1 MVDHN
6 LIIAKAG
13 LVRKHIDRI
22 RMKSGNDLESF
33 IADQDL
39 QDIVSFNLHSAIQNC
54 IDIAAHIISEKGLG
68 VPGSVSE
75 MFYTLEEN
83 GFLSSAMTEKMV
95 KAVGMRNLL
104 VHEYGKIDLK
114 QVFKV
119 IQEDIEDLKL
129 LAVTRGEESI
139 LFSEYLKNED

>member
-1 MVDHN
+1 MVDRN

-13 LVRKHIDRI
+13 LVKKHINRI
-22 RMKSGNDLESF
+22 QQKKGNDINTF
-33 IADQDL
+33 INDQDL
-39 QDIVSFNLHSAIQNC
+39 QDIVSFNLHTAIQNC

-83 GFLSSAMTEKMV
+83 GILSSEMTEKMI

-114 QVFKV
+114 RVFMA
-119 IQEDIEDLKL
+119 INDDLDDLNNYLAEILLKL
-129 LAVTRGEESI
+129 EIS
-139 LFSEYLKNED
+139 

>member
-1 MVDHN
+1 MVDHD

-13 LVRKHIDRI
+13 LVQKHINRI
-22 RMKSGNDLESF
+22 RSKGGKDMKLFLE
-33 IADQDL
+33 DQDL
-39 QDIVSFNLHSAIQNC
+39 QDIISFNLHTAIQNC

-83 GFLSSAMTEKMV
+83 GFLSAETTEKMI
-95 KAVGMRNLL
+95 KAVGLRNLL

-114 QVFKV
+114 RVFKV
-119 IQEDIEDLKL
+119 IHEDIGDLNNFMKEIFKKL
-129 LAVTRGEESI
+129 DIS
-139 LFSEYLKNED
+139 